1 MDAATLALKG
11 KLPAGLCLI
20 IIGTEGIAT
29 NLLRK
34 APGKGSMLMKSHK
47 AAWDD
52 DFRASVFRHAN
63 AA

>member
-1 MDAATLALKG
+1 
-11 KLPAGLCLI
+11 
-20 IIGTEGIAT
+20 
-29 NLLRK
+29 
-34 APGKGSMLMKSHK
+34 MLMKSHK